1 MFTVGMRVQLVET
14 GELGT
19 IVSIASAKQ
28 LLTVRTVGGEVL
40 RVTADAVRKL
50 DELEYTFLLDALGL
64 QPQPAQGPLQMGA
77 QQ

>member
-1 MFTVGMRVQLVET
+1 MFNVGMRVQLVDT

-28 LLTVRTVGGEVL
+28 LLTVRTVGGEVM

-50 DELEYTFLLDALGL
+50 DELEYHALLDALGAQPD
-64 QPQPAQGPLQMGA
+64 QPQVQLGA